1 MSGIYPPSP
10 YTHPS
15 MPGTSYRQYLDPILE
30 IPAHIAALPENE
42 QGPALVRAIHERKL
56 GA

>member
-1 MSGIYPPSP
+1 MEGSHALSP

-15 MPGTSYRQYLDPILE
+15 MPGTSYRQHLDPILE